1 MRMSKFQT
9 LGVAAAAMMLGAGM
23 GANVGAGFEVR
34 EPPPVKLRYENTP
47 TTRRGAGPSR
57 HAKTIANRAKRARA
71 RLSRKKG

>member
-1 MRMSKFQT
+1 MSKAG
-9 LGVAAAAMMLGAGM
+9 LLGAVAVMAMSAGI
-23 GANVGAGFEVR
+23 GATALNSVVDMR
-34 EPPPVKLRYENTP
+34 EPPRATLRYENTP

>member
-1 MRMSKFQT
+1 MRLGKFNA
-9 LGVAAAAMMLGAGM
+9 LGAAAAAMMLGAGL
-23 GANVGAGFEVR
+23 GANAVAAMDEIR
-34 EPPPVKLRYENTP
+34 EPPVTLRYENTP